1 MRMKHEQR
9 SILIYTGRDY
19 IGGTPCISIARRAA
33 AVGTRTETD
42 PLALLVGVSFRSRF
56 DVRLGRVWFNDQND

>member
-1 MRMKHEQR
+1 MRMKHEQH

-42 PLALLVGVSFRSRF
+42 PLVG
-56 DVRLGRVWFNDQND
+56 WC